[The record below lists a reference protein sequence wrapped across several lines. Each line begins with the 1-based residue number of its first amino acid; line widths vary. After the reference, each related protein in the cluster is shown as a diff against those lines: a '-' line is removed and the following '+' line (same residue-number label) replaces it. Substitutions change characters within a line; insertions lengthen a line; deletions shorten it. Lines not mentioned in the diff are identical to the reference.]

1 MFCSPLTNL
10 HTDKSEN
17 IGNGGNSGETEPL
30 EQMEDQRRSLV
41 FFIFYEKVKI
51 RESSQFL
58 RLE

>member
-30 EQMEDQRRSLV
+30 EQMEDQRRSLI
-41 FFIFYEKVKI
+41 FFY
-51 RESSQFL
+51 FL
-58 RLE
+58 REGQNS